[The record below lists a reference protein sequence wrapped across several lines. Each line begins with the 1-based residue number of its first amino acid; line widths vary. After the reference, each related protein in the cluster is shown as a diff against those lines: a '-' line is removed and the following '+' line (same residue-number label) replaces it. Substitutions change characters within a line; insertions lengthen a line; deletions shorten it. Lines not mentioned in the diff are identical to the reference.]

1 MATSWQP
8 RAAMSRAAPA
18 QPYRPET
25 GGNGWDRP
33 SFTELNLGFH
43 GGLTTGYNCHMAK
56 QDQDPND
63 DLDSQG
69 IPDLDAPPGPR
80 GRARSTELAEDE
92 DLDSEGQPDL
102 MGALHQ
108 KEITGDAQ
116 EGEVAPRDY
125 KQAPDDYFHQ
135 DTLDERLR
143 EEVPDRV
150 RPDAEELRLIDD
162 ESDDGGGELR
172 SELGDEGGYPSAE
185 DAAMHVVDDAPG
197 AVNRKIDSYT
207 GDPVEELE

>member
-1 MATSWQP
+1 
-8 RAAMSRAAPA
+8 
-18 QPYRPET
+18 
-25 GGNGWDRP
+25 
-33 SFTELNLGFH
+33 
-43 GGLTTGYNCHMAK
+43 MAK

-63 DLDSQG
+63 DLDTQG
-69 IPDLDAPPGPR
+69 IPDLDAAPGPP
-80 GRARSTELAEDE
+80 GRARSADLSEDE

-102 MGALHQ
+102 IGALHQ

-116 EGEVAPRDY
+116 EGEVPPRDY

-135 DTLDERLR
+135 DKLDERLR

-150 RPDAEELRLIDD
+150 SPDVAEVRLIDD
-162 ESDDGGGELR
+162 ESEDGGGELR

-185 DAAMHVVDDAPG
+185 DAAMHVVDEAPG

>member
-1 MATSWQP
+1 
-8 RAAMSRAAPA
+8 
-18 QPYRPET
+18 
-25 GGNGWDRP
+25 
-33 SFTELNLGFH
+33 
-43 GGLTTGYNCHMAK
+43 MAK

-63 DLDSQG
+63 DLDTQG
-69 IPDLDAPPGPR
+69 IPDLDAAPGPG
-80 GRARSTELAEDE
+80 GRARGSQLSEDE

-102 MGALHQ
+102 MGALQQ

-116 EGEVAPRDY
+116 EGEVPPRDF

-150 RPDAEELRLIDD
+150 SADVEEVRLIDD
-162 ESDDGGGELR
+162 ESEDGGGELR
-172 SELGDEGGYPSAE
+172 SEKGDEGGYPSAE
-185 DAAMHVVDDAPG
+185 EAAMHIVDNAPG
-197 AVNRKIDSYT
+197 AVDKKIDSYT

>member
-1 MATSWQP
+1 
-8 RAAMSRAAPA
+8 
-18 QPYRPET
+18 
-25 GGNGWDRP
+25 
-33 SFTELNLGFH
+33 
-43 GGLTTGYNCHMAK
+43 MAK

-63 DLDSQG
+63 DLDTKG
-69 IPDLDAPPGPR
+69 IPDLDAAPGPG
-80 GRARSTELAEDE
+80 GRARGSQLSEDE

-116 EGEVAPRDY
+116 EGEVPPRDF

-150 RPDAEELRLIDD
+150 SADVEEVRLIDD
-162 ESDDGGGELR
+162 ESEDGGGELR
-172 SELGDEGGYPSAE
+172 SEKGDEGGYPSAE
-185 DAAMHVVDDAPG
+185 EAAMHIVDNAPG
-197 AVNRKIDSYT
+197 AVDKKIDSYT

>member
-1 MATSWQP
+1 
-8 RAAMSRAAPA
+8 
-18 QPYRPET
+18 
-25 GGNGWDRP
+25 
-33 SFTELNLGFH
+33 
-43 GGLTTGYNCHMAK
+43 MAK
-56 QDQDPND
+56 RDRESLD
-63 DLDSQG
+63 DDVDATV
-69 IPDLDAPPGPR
+69 PDLDAAAGPQGRPR
-80 GRARSTELAEDE
+80 GGELPENE

-102 MGALHQ
+102 IGALPE

-143 EEVPDRV
+143 EEVPDHF
-150 RPDAEELRLIDD
+150 RPDVEEVRLIDD

-185 DAAMHVVDDAPG
+185 DAAMHVVDEAPG

-207 GDPVEELE
+207 GDPVEDLDYRDER

>member
-1 MATSWQP
+1 
-8 RAAMSRAAPA
+8 
-18 QPYRPET
+18 
-25 GGNGWDRP
+25 
-33 SFTELNLGFH
+33 
-43 GGLTTGYNCHMAK
+43 MAK
-56 QDQDPND
+56 QDQDPLD
-63 DLDSQG
+63 DLDTKG
-69 IPDLDAPPGPR
+69 IPDLDAAPGPG
-80 GRARSTELAEDE
+80 GRARGSQLSEDE

-116 EGEVAPRDY
+116 EGEVPPRDF

-150 RPDAEELRLIDD
+150 SADVEEVRLIDD
-162 ESDDGGGELR
+162 ESEDGGGELR
-172 SELGDEGGYPSAE
+172 SEKGDEGGYPSAE
-185 DAAMHVVDDAPG
+185 EAAMHIVDNAPG
-197 AVNRKIDSYT
+197 AVDKKIDSYT

>member
-1 MATSWQP
+1 
-8 RAAMSRAAPA
+8 
-18 QPYRPET
+18 
-25 GGNGWDRP
+25 
-33 SFTELNLGFH
+33 
-43 GGLTTGYNCHMAK
+43 MAK

-63 DLDSQG
+63 DLDTQG
-69 IPDLDAPPGPR
+69 IPDLDAAPGPR
-80 GRARSTELAEDE
+80 GRASSAQLQEDE

-102 MGALHQ
+102 LGALPG

-116 EGEVAPRDY
+116 EGEVPPRDY

-150 RPDAEELRLIDD
+150 SSDVAEVRLIDD
-162 ESDDGGGELR
+162 ESEDGGGELR

-185 DAAMHVVDDAPG
+185 DAAMHVVDEAPG

>member
-1 MATSWQP
+1 MAE
-8 RAAMSRAAPA
+8 R
-18 QPYRPET
+18 
-25 GGNGWDRP
+25 
-33 SFTELNLGFH
+33 
-43 GGLTTGYNCHMAK
+43 
-56 QDQDPND
+56 DQDPND
-63 DLDSQG
+63 DLDTQG
-69 IPDLDAPPGPR
+69 IPDLDAAPGPQR
-80 GRARSTELAEDE
+80 RPGGGPLRENE

-102 MGALHQ
+102 MGALPG

-116 EGEVAPRDY
+116 EGEVPPRDY

-150 RPDAEELRLIDD
+150 RADRDEVRLLDD

-185 DAAMHVVDDAPG
+185 EAAMHVVKEAPG

-207 GDPVEELE
+207 GDPVEDLDYRDER

>member
-1 MATSWQP
+1 MRRLVGQKA
-8 RAAMSRAAPA
+8 
-18 QPYRPET
+18 YKET
-25 GGNGWDRP
+25 
-33 SFTELNLGFH
+33 
-43 GGLTTGYNCHMAK
+43 MAK

-63 DLDSQG
+63 DLDTQG
-69 IPDLDAPPGPR
+69 IPDLDAAPGPR
-80 GRARSTELAEDE
+80 GRARSSELAEDE

-102 MGALHQ
+102 IGALHQ

-116 EGEVAPRDY
+116 EGEVPPRDY

-150 RPDAEELRLIDD
+150 SADVEEVRLIDD
-162 ESDDGGGELR
+162 ESEDGGGELR
-172 SELGDEGGYPSAE
+172 SEKGDEGGYPRPE
-185 DAAMHVVDDAPG
+185 EAAMHIVDNAPG
-197 AVNRKIDSYT
+197 AVDKKIGSYT